1 MKAPANAFTI
11 KNLLRPYA
19 KLAFKHKMLKGS
31 VTLRDSSLTALFLL
45 HHEHQHPGLHDEAG
59 QVVLPASHRVHA
71 LPVIVEQGAAGG
83 EVVIQSN

>member
-1 MKAPANAFTI
+1 
-11 KNLLRPYA
+11 
-19 KLAFKHKMLKGS
+19 MLKGKA
-31 VTLRDSSLTALFLL
+31 LRLREGSLTALFLL

-71 LPVIVEQGAAGG
+71 LPVIVEQGATGG